1 MFILNLIIDGL
12 ILWAASKIAPDVVQ
26 ISGFGTLVLATI
38 LLTVV
43 TALVGLICIAVAGI
57 GVACD
62 NVLWAIIGV
71 VAVFF
76 SSIIAMALLSSW
88 LPGFAIIGFW
98 PKALIAICCSLFEL
112 SKPKND

>member
-43 TALVGLICIAVAGI
+43 TVAVGLLCIGVAGI

-76 SSIIAMALLSSW
+76 SGIIAMALLSSW

-98 PKALIAICCSLFEL
+98 PKVLISLCCSLFEL
-112 SKPKND
+112 SKPKD